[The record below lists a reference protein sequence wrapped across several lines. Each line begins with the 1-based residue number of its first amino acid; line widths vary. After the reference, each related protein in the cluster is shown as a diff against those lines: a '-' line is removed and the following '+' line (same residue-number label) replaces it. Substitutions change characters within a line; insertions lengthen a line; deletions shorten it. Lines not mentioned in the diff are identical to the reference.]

1 MKKSIRIFTK
11 IFALLLF
18 VVVLFAFGTNNI
30 KVEGD
35 FDWGHYQAENFA
47 GGDGSE
53 ATPYQITTPQEFAI
67 LEFADKEEAYE
78 ATHDKHYVIMND
90 IELIQYDWKETWFY
104 GTLSSA
110 SNANYKISNVIVVDG
125 ESMFENAYTIKNV
138 TFDNVT
144 GKSIVDTQ
152 TDTITIGEEDYIEGI
167 QLEKCYITNSHLN
180 SGFVNSIIL
189 TADKSI
195 KINNCYAVDSYF
207 ASNVDDAS
215 IGGIVGYASFKNVSS
230 KYGDFITAC
239 SINNCDFLAK
249 EGQVIGGILGSLIS
263 DTNADRISVTNC
275 TCENSHLRGNDCI
288 IGGILGCLDSTNATN
303 NVFLQECSTFGGG
316 ICGSTTTIDTK
327 SICGGIVGEVTNANY
342 STISL
347 CSNAM
352 PVSGGIIMGGIVGN
366 VGADVSNLTI
376 SSTVN
381 KALIDNLCGNDYE
394 NDEISYLGGIVG
406 KADCD
411 YVSFNKAVNLG
422 NVFNYKDNCYVGGF
436 AGYLDTEVA
445 HETTQIETSYTA
457 CVVKSVYPN
466 TPTNCNTHYD
476 FGYAASANVNIGHKL
491 NNSYYGSEFNDESG
505 IYVGQVR
512 TALTKFSTDFNTI
525 AKTKIEIYSLSIGSK
540 PVAGTNAYYVL
551 PKGSSATYDTIKY
564 YIYVYE
570 GYGTYEG
577 EDITESSL
585 YNNFYP
591 FSNLAEAIAS
601 LNNYVDEEGNKFTPN
616 IYSYISDS
624 VSEYIVLNQNVVV
637 DKNSKTIKNKV
648 IENLNGEIANASTNL
663 STSYNE
669 YIYKVSYDKNGGT
682 GEDFYQLIHS
692 GNRFTTLANQF
703 SRAGYEYCGWNDG
716 VDTYQDEDDYSYP
729 VTSNIILKAVW
740 DANSI
745 TIKFARDNEN
755 ATGNDPEDII
765 EDCDETIVLPAN
777 PYTLTKKI
785 FVGWSDGE
793 NTYEAGSNYTVP
805 TDNIT
810 LKAVWDDLKYYL
822 VINANGGTGTME
834 NIGGYFGDTVT
845 MPECTITP
853 PEGKMFRTWG
863 LGYNGYQA
871 SSAYNPGDTY
881 TINKEYNQNL
891 YAVWVDIVTITFTAG
906 DHGTGEDVV
915 VEAGKGLSYTL
926 PENNYFEADTGYE
939 FLNWYIVDYSNPAYP
954 SSKTKA
960 PGESVV
966 LNGATAKI
974 TAKYDLAKLNL
985 TFDGNG
991 ETSGEQE
998 VVKVKPNEYCVLPE
1012 CTFEKTGYKFNG
1024 WLDEDNNILYH
1035 PGVIYKMPEA
1045 DYELKAQWLSISTA
1059 NFQVGSYN
1067 FPTFESALE
1076 FASSG
1081 DTIRLLNNL
1090 ESTEELASIRT
1101 IIIDKNITLD
1111 LYNHH
1116 ISEYAG
1122 KYNLDDA
1129 TTLAKAG
1136 YYYMIVNEGVT
1147 LTITDTSSLKK
1158 GYFETSYIN
1167 INQESSTPFGYG
1179 IYAKGN
1185 VTLTN
1190 GTIQN
1195 SVNSRRTTGSLNTIY
1210 MYSSS
1215 TSSNSFIMSN
1225 GTIKMQDNT
1234 YLIKSYFNSNYDVII
1249 NTGAYTSTNIYGGTF
1264 TGSTSNTISKII
1276 NSNSSLQMSNATVD
1290 LMDYIEFMPFVVNA
1304 GATIS
1309 NCTFGFDTSSMA
1321 NLFTA
1326 SYEEEVVFNNDTF
1339 NIGGTIINL
1348 GNVGASAI
1356 FNDCTVTGLRSY
1368 SFVTGS
1374 GTVTINSGTYTNTY
1388 NPSGFFTATGG
1399 VYIVGGTFIS
1409 SKALKGVATENV
1421 SGGKF
1426 SAQVPAN
1433 SVMDGYYAITTP
1445 DEDGYYTVAEFTSK
1459 EDAYAILNYGED
1471 SEEYYA
1477 SIPQALLAAA
1487 GKENAVIT
1495 VNKTHTENSV
1505 IEPAGICKIVIPDG
1519 ITLTCQGFYVSKVNC
1534 SGETLLIE
1542 EGGSLILTA
1551 DTGLRGIYGTCTM
1564 TNNGTITTKGIF
1576 DAVAGWVNNGTISI
1590 TSSYSPY
1597 VTNFTNNGTITGT
1610 VNFSITVKGATIQ
1623 STIDANKLYI
1633 GVYSYNKTTNEL
1645 EPSTRYLLVRNG
1657 EPVSLYYGTDISEI
1671 LQDGDVVK
1679 LVANTSSN
1687 MDALTIN
1694 HNITLDGNG
1703 YKLYTTLIINNS
1715 CTLKDVQ
1722 MSSTNINVFSSNGNV
1737 DITLVGDN
1745 AIESSANYP
1754 VIISNGNVRF
1764 IGNGNLEVISTHESQ
1779 NAIKIDGDL
1788 VINANVSMECNS
1800 KCILIGQS
1808 NSLTISNGTYKAK
1821 LYQTFD
1827 NEKEED
1833 FELTITG
1840 GRFIENVKASLGE
1853 NYHTMYEDG
1862 YYYVRY
1868 LVVSLDNISLDYGNS
1883 LGLVFEFTIDA
1894 YDEESISALILTSDW
1909 RDATINKVSDNKFEI
1924 IYNDIIMY
1932 KFNELFNLQLN
1943 VDGESFEFNDLSVK
1957 ELLVRDLNNEPSDE
1971 LKDLIYSIIAYADAA
1986 QLYNEYDVENL
1997 LSTGID
2003 GYVAPTF
2010 TNLLSTDTNLVHATE
2025 IESIYACG
2033 VYYDYVNKLYAKF
2046 NASEIAE
2053 LNVYI
2058 DDVKVSEE
2066 ELIDL
2071 GNGNY
2076 KVYTDGFNPDKFDKV
2091 FTFKVYDG
2099 ETLIDTLEYSFA
2111 SYVYAKQ
2118 ENTNA
2123 NANLCKAAYNYYLAT
2138 LEYLK

>member
-1 MKKSIRIFTK
+1 MKNKKRILIK
-11 IFALLLF
+11 IFAFVILF
-18 VVVLFAFGTNNI
+18 VVVLFAIGTNNI
-30 KVEGD
+30 TVEGD
-35 FDWGHYQAENFA
+35 FDWSHYQAKNFA
-47 GGDGSE
+47 GGDGS
-53 ATPYQITTPQEFAI
+53 AADPFQITTPREFAI
-67 LEFADKEEAYE
+67 LEFADSETAYT
-78 ATHDKHYVIMND
+78 ATHDNYYVIMND
-90 IELIQYDWKETWFY
+90 IDLINYDWKETWFY
-104 GTLSSA
+104 GTLLST
-110 SNANYKISNVIVVDG
+110 SNANYAISNVTVVDG
-125 ESMFENAYTIKNV
+125 ESMFETAYIIKNV
-138 TFDNVT
+138 TFDNIT

-152 TDTITIGEEDYIEGI
+152 TDDFTI
-167 QLEKCYITNSHLN
+167 EKCYIKNSHLN
-180 SGFVNSIIL
+180 SGFVNNIVL
-189 TADKSI
+189 TTDKAI
-195 KINNCYAVDSYF
+195 KINNCYVVDSYF
-207 ASNVDDAS
+207 SSSVDNAS
-215 IGGIVGYASFKNVSS
+215 IGGIAGYASFKNVSNS
-230 KYGDFITAC
+230 YGDFITAC
-239 SINNCDFLAK
+239 SVNNCDFLAK
-249 EGQVIGGILGSLIS
+249 EGQVIGGILGSLVS
-263 DTNADRISVTNC
+263 DTTTSRVSVTNC

-288 IGGILGCLDSTNATN
+288 IGGILGCLDSTNATS

-327 SICGGIVGEVTNANY
+327 SICGGIVGEVTNTNY

-366 VGADVSNLTI
+366 VGANVSDLTI
-376 SSTVN
+376 SSTIN

-394 NDEISYLGGIVG
+394 DDEMSYLGGIIG

-411 YVSFNKAVNLG
+411 YVSFNKVVNLG
-422 NVFNYKDNCYVGGF
+422 NVTNNKDNAYVGGF
-436 AGYLDTEVA
+436 IGYLDTEVA
-445 HETTQIETSYTA
+445 HETTQIESSYTA
-457 CVVKSVYPN
+457 GVVKSVYSN

-476 FGYAASANVNIGHKL
+476 FGYAASANINIGHKL

-577 EDITESSL
+577 EDIKESSL

-601 LNNYVDEEGNKFTPN
+601 LNNYVDEEGYKFTPN
-616 IYSYISDS
+616 IYSYIDDFSG
-624 VSEYIVLNQNVVV
+624 EYIVLNQNVVV

-669 YIYKVSYDKNGGT
+669 YIYKVFYDKNGGN
-682 GEDFYQLIHS
+682 GDDCYQMVHQ
-692 GNRFTTLANQF
+692 GNKFITIVNVYERP
-703 SRAGYEYCGWNDG
+703 GYEFILWDDG
-716 VDTYQDEDDYSYP
+716 VNTIEEESYSNDP
-729 VTSNIILKAVW
+729 VTSNITIKVIW
-740 DANSI
+740 DALEM
-745 TIKFARDNEN
+745 TIKFDRGNES
-755 ATGNDPEDII
+755 ATGDDPEDIK
-765 EDCDETIVLPAN
+765 EDCDEIIVLPAN
-777 PYTLTKKI
+777 PYTLTKKV
-785 FVGWSDGE
+785 FAGWSDGE
-793 NTYEAGSNYTVP
+793 NVYEAGANYTVP

-810 LKAVWDDLKYYL
+810 LTALWEDIKYNL
-822 VINANGGTGTME
+822 TIEANGGTGTME
-834 NIGGYFGDTVT
+834 TLSGCIGDTIT

-853 PEGKMFRTWG
+853 PEGKIFRAWCVG
-863 LGYNGYQA
+863 RSSYEGIYAYQ
-871 SSAYNPGDTY
+871 PGDTY
-881 TINKEYNQNL
+881 TFSREYNEKL
-891 YAVWVDIVTITFTAG
+891 YAIWVDIVTITFVHG
-906 DHGTGEDVV
+906 DHGTGDDVV
-915 VEAGKGLSYTL
+915 VVAGKGLSYTL

-939 FLNWYIVDYSNPAYP
+939 FLNWYIVDYANPAYP
-954 SSKTKA
+954 STKTKA
-960 PGESVV
+960 PGESIV
-966 LNGATAKI
+966 LNGATARI

-998 VVKVKPNEYCVLPE
+998 VIKVKPNEYCVLPE

-1035 PGVIYKMPEA
+1035 PGVIYKMPED
-1045 DYELKAQWLSISTA
+1045 DYELKAQWLSVSVA
-1059 NFQVGSYN
+1059 NFRVGDYT

-1076 FASSG
+1076 FAYSG
-1081 DTIRLLNNL
+1081 ATIKLINDL
-1090 ESTEELASIRT
+1090 ESTAELASIRT
-1101 IIIDKNITLD
+1101 IIIDKNITID
-1111 LYNHH
+1111 LNNHH

-1122 KYNLDDA
+1122 KYNLDNA
-1129 TTLAKAG
+1129 TTLDKAL

-1147 LTITDTSSLKK
+1147 LTITDNSANKK

-1167 INQESSTPFGYG
+1167 INQESITPNGYG

-1185 VTLTN
+1185 VTLSN

-1195 SVNSRRTTGSLNTIY
+1195 SVNSNRTKGSLITIF

-1215 TSSNSFIMSN
+1215 TSSNSFTMTG

-1234 YLIKSYFNSNYDVII
+1234 YLIKSNFNLNYDTII
-1249 NTGAYTSTNIYGGTF
+1249 NIYSYTSVNITGGKF
-1264 TGSTSNTISKII
+1264 TGSTSNTISKLI
-1276 NSNSSLQMSNATVD
+1276 NSNSNLKMSGVTVD
-1290 LMDYIEFMPFVVNA
+1290 LMDYINFMPFVINA

-1309 NCTFGFDTSSMA
+1309 NCTIGFKTSSMA

-1326 SYEEEVVFNNDTF
+1326 SYAEEVVFNNDTI

-1348 GNVGASAI
+1348 GNAGASAT
-1356 FNDCTVTGLRSY
+1356 FNDCTVTALNSY

-1374 GTVTINSGTYTNTY
+1374 GTVTVNSGTYTSTY
-1388 NPSGFFTATGG
+1388 NSSNGFFNATGG
-1399 VYIVGGTFIS
+1399 VYIIDGTFIG

-1426 SAQVPAN
+1426 SVQVPAV
-1433 SVMDGYYAITTP
+1433 SVIDGYYATTIP
-1445 DEDGYYTVAEFTSK
+1445 DEDGYYGVAELTSK
-1459 EDAYAILNYGED
+1459 EDAYAILNYGVD

-1477 SIPQALLAAA
+1477 SLPQAISAAD
-1487 GKENAVIT
+1487 GKENAVVT
-1495 VNKTHTENSV
+1495 VNKSCTENSV
-1505 IEPAGICKIVIPDG
+1505 IDPTGKCKIVIPDG
-1519 ITLTCQGFYVSKVNC
+1519 ITLTCQGFYVSKDNC

-1542 EGGSLILTA
+1542 EGGTLIITA
-1551 DTGLRGIYGTCTM
+1551 DTGLRGVYGTCTM
-1564 TNNGTITTKGIF
+1564 TNNGTITTKGIY
-1576 DAVAGWVNNGTISI
+1576 DAVAGWVNNGTITI

-1610 VNFSITVKGATIQ
+1610 VSYTLTVKGARIQ
-1623 STIDANKLYI
+1623 STIEDNKLYT
-1633 GVYSYNKTTNEL
+1633 GVYSYNKTTNEF
-1645 EPSTRYLLVRNG
+1645 EPETKYLLVRDG
-1657 EPVSLYYGTDISEI
+1657 EPVSLYYGTDLSGI

-1679 LVANTSSN
+1679 LVKSASGNI
-1687 MDALTIN
+1687 DALTIN

-1703 YKLYTTLIINNS
+1703 YTLYATLIINNS
-1715 CTLKDVQ
+1715 CTFKDVQ
-1722 MSSTNINVFSSNGNV
+1722 ISSININTFSSNGNI
-1737 DITLVGDN
+1737 DITLVGN
-1745 AIESSANYP
+1745 NTITSSANYP
-1754 VIISNGNVRF
+1754 TFIANGNVRF
-1764 IGNGNLEVISTHESQ
+1764 IGNGNLELTSTHESQ
-1779 NAIKIDGDL
+1779 NAMKIDGDL
-1788 VINANVSMECNS
+1788 VINANVTMECNT

-1821 LYQTFD
+1821 LYETFD
-1827 NEKEED
+1827 NGEED

-1862 YYYVRY
+1862 YHYVRY
-1868 LVVSLDNISLDYGNS
+1868 LVVSLDNFSLDYGNS
-1883 LGLVFEFTIDA
+1883 LGLLFEFTIEA
-1894 YDEESISALILTSDW
+1894 YDEESISALILTNEWHDV
-1909 RDATINKVSDNKFEI
+1909 TVNKVSDNKFEI

-1932 KFNELFNLQLN
+1932 KFNELFDLQLN
-1943 VDGESFEFNDLSVK
+1943 VDGESLEYNDLSVK
-1957 ELLVRDLNNEPSDE
+1957 ALLVHDLNNEPSDE

-1986 QLYNEYDVENL
+1986 QLYKEYDVENL
-1997 LSTGID
+1997 LSTDIE
-2003 GYVAPTF
+2003 GYVAPVF
-2010 TNLLSTDTNLVHATE
+2010 TNLLATDTNLVHATE

-2046 NASEIAE
+2046 NASQISE

-2066 ELIDL
+2066 NLINL
-2071 GNGNY
+2071 GDGNY
-2076 KVYTDGFNPDKFDKV
+2076 KVYTDEISPDKFDQV
-2091 FTFKVYDG
+2091 FTFTIYDG
-2099 ETLIDTLEYSFA
+2099 DTLIDTLEYSFA

-2118 ENTNA
+2118 GNTNA

-2138 LEYLK
+2138 LEYLY